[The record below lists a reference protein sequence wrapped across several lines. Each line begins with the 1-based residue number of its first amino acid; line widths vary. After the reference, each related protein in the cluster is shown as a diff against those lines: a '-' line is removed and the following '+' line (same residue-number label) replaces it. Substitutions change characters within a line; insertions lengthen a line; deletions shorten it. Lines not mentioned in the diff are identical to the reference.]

1 MAGSIVESVMSLL
14 GPNVTG
20 PIASQLGES
29 TETVQRGLQG
39 GAAAILSGV
48 AAKADEPGFIGQLFG
63 MITNPANTSSAL
75 SSLIANPGAVVPG
88 TAGSTI
94 TDLGSR
100 FLSSVFGARLPAVT
114 DAIGQSAGIASSKAG
129 MLMSMAS
136 ALVLGGL
143 GQHVRESGSSAADLV
158 GKLKSEASGLARF
171 LPAGLSSL
179 LGGVPSAAVAAAAI
193 PVAVAKAGNRWLW
206 PVLLLAVLL
215 LGLLWFFNRA
225 KAPVGEAVQ
234 TVSNAGAS
242 AVSALG
248 QFFSTKLPDG
258 VELNIPQFGV
268 ENKLITFLN
277 DSSKPVDDSTWFNFD
292 RLLFDTG
299 SATLQPT
306 SQEQL
311 GNIAAIL
318 KAYPNVHLKIGGY
331 TDNTGDAATN
341 MSLSTARAK
350 NVMDALV
357 NSGIDASRLTPEG
370 YGDQHPIADN
380 ATEEGRAQ
388 NRRIAMRVTQK

>member
-1 MAGSIVESVMSLL
+1 MASSIVESVMSLL
-14 GPNVTG
+14 GPNVAG

-29 TETVQRGLQG
+29 TETVRRGLEG
-39 GAAAILSGV
+39 GSAAILSGV
-48 AAKADEPGFIGQLFG
+48 AAKVDEPGFMGQLFG
-63 MITNPANTSSAL
+63 MITNPANTPGAL
-75 SSLIANPGAVVPG
+75 SSLISNPGAAVPG
-88 TAGSTI
+88 AQGSTI
-94 TDLGSR
+94 ADLGSR
-100 FLSSVFGARLPAVT
+100 FLSSIFGSRLPAVT
-114 DAIGQSAGIASSKAG
+114 DAVGQAAGIAGSKAG
-129 MLMSMAS
+129 MLMSMAA
-136 ALVLGGL
+136 ALVLGGI
-143 GQHVRESGSSAADLV
+143 GQHVRENGSSAADLAS
-158 GKLKSEASGLARF
+158 KLKSEAAGLTRF

-179 LGGVPSAAVAAAAI
+179 LGGVPGYAAAA
-193 PVAVAKAGNRWLW
+193 PAAVAKAGNRWLW
-206 PVLLLAVLL
+206 PVVLLAVLL

-248 QFFSTKLPDG
+248 QFFATKLPNG
-258 VELNIPQFGV
+258 VELNIPQYGV
-268 ENKLITFLN
+268 ENKLIAFLN
-277 DSSKPVDDSTWFNFD
+277 DSSKPVDDTTWFNFD

-299 SATLQPT
+299 SATLQPS

-331 TDNTGDAATN
+331 TDNTGDATAN
-341 MSLSTARAK
+341 MSLSAARAK

-357 NSGIDASRLTPEG
+357 NSGIDASRLSSEG
-370 YGDQHPIADN
+370 YGEQYPVGDN
-380 ATEEGRAQ
+380 STEEGRAQ

>member
-39 GAAAILSGV
+39 GSAAILSGV
-48 AAKADEPGFIGQLFG
+48 AAKVDEPGFMGQLFG
-63 MITNPANTSSAL
+63 MITNPANTPSAL
-75 SSLIANPGAVVPG
+75 SSMISNPGTLVSGGP
-88 TAGSTI
+88 GSTI
-94 TDLGSR
+94 ADLGSR
-100 FLSSVFGARLPAVT
+100 FLSSIFGSRLPAVT
-114 DAIGQSAGIASSKAG
+114 DAVGQSTGLTSSKAG

-143 GQHVRESGSSAADLV
+143 GQHVRDNGSSAAGLASS
-158 GKLKSEASGLARF
+158 LKSEASGLQRF
-171 LPAGLSSL
+171 LPAGLGSL
-179 LGGVPSAAVAAAAI
+179 LGSVPSYAAAAAVA
-193 PVAVAKAGNRWLW
+193 PVAAAKAGSRWLW
-206 PVLLLAVLL
+206 PVVLLAVLL

-225 KAPVGEAVQ
+225 KAPVNDTVQ
-234 TVSNAGAS
+234 TISNTGAS

-248 QFFSTKLPDG
+248 EFFKTKLPNG
-258 VELNIPQFGV
+258 VELDIPQFGV
-268 ENKLITFLN
+268 ENKLIAFLN
-277 DSSKPVDDSTWFNFD
+277 DSSKPVDDTTWFNFD

-299 SATLQPT
+299 SATLQPS

-311 GNIAAIL
+311 GNIANIL
-318 KAYPNVHLKIGGY
+318 KAYPNAHLKIGGY
-331 TDNTGDAATN
+331 TDNTGDPTAN
-341 MSLSTARAK
+341 MSLSAARAK
-350 NVMDALV
+350 NVMDSLV
-357 NSGIDASRLTPEG
+357 SSGIDASRLSSEG
-370 YGDQHPIADN
+370 YGDQHPVGDN